1 MIHRFHP
8 ISRLRGGATAVVP
21 LLIVLAVLVTGG
33 CSTYQ
38 TRSILIRQAFEDS
51 NYDSALE
58 RIDGI
63 NQGTS
68 ELLFLYEKG
77 LILHYQNQW
86 EASNELFQRAELLL
100 EELYTKSVSRELA
113 ALAITDNIAKYRG
126 ESFEAILINYYKIL
140 NYLYLGDVDGA
151 LVECRRVNIKLQ
163 MLIDAGEV
171 HFTDDPFVQYLT
183 GMVYALGG
191 EANDADVSLRAA
203 RTSYDNLAA
212 ATGVSEPT
220 MLECDALEAAIALGD
235 PVTAEYDT
243 VCSELRRPA
252 EGEGTLNLFLESGFV
267 AHKIEVKVVL
277 PIFTTDSTDDIDA
290 LAETVAARE
299 GMVYSDDEVKI
310 DYILKVAVPA
320 LVPAPVPWTRAV
332 VRSVPKSGEL
342 NAPGDTL
349 AEAVVVDNLDAYS
362 AAGFEAKYGRIL
374 FRTVVRGLTK
384 YAAKKGADEEN
395 EALGWMVNWLG
406 AATET
411 ADTRCWSTLPQTIMM
426 TRLVLPEGEYDLQV
440 DLIDAGGAQI
450 ETLVIPGVMIEAGRT
465 SFLNHRF
472 F

>member
-1 MIHRFHP
+1 MNRPAHR
-8 ISRLRGGATAVVP
+8 SDRTAGAAVAAAAVM
-21 LLIVLAVLVTGG
+21 LLCLVAGG
-33 CSTYQ
+33 CSTYE

-58 RIDGI
+58 RIDEI
-63 NQGTS
+63 DQGTS

-77 LILHYQNQW
+77 LILHYRNQW
-86 EASNELFQRAELLL
+86 EASNELFHRAELLL

-113 ALAITDNIAKYRG
+113 ALAITDNITKYRG

-140 NYLYLGDVDGA
+140 NYLYLGDLDGA

-191 EANDADVSLRAA
+191 ERNDADVSLRAA
-203 RTSYDNLAA
+203 RMAYAELGAEIGVGEPELLGCDAMDAA
-212 ATGVSEPT
+212 A
-220 MLECDALEAAIALGD
+220 ALGD
-235 PVTAEYDT
+235 PVPRDSSS
-243 VCSELRRPA
+243 VCANRPQPQ

-267 AHKIEVKVVL
+267 AHKIEAKVVL
-277 PIFTTDSTDDIDA
+277 PIFTTDNTDDIDA
-290 LAETVAARE
+290 LAETVASRE

-310 DYILKVAVPA
+310 DYILKVAVPV
-320 LVPAPVPWTRAV
+320 LVPTPVPWTSAV
-332 VRSVPKSGEL
+332 VRSRPAGG
-342 NAPGDTL
+342 APGGPDG
-349 AEAVVVDNLDAYS
+349 APAPAAVVDNLDAWS
-362 AAGFEAKYGRIL
+362 VAGFEAKYGRIL

-395 EALGWMVNWLG
+395 EVLGWMVNLLG

-426 TRLVLPEGEYDLQV
+426 TRLVLPAGEYDLEV
-440 DLIDAGGAQI
+440 DLFDASGAQI
-450 ETLVIPGVMIEAGRT
+450 ETLLIPGVSVEEGQT